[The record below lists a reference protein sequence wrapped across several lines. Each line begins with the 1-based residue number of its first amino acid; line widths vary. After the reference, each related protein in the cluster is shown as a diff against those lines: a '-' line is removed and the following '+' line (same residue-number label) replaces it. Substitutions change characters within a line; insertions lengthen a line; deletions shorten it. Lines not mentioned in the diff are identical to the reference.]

1 MRNPSRHPLIAAAL
15 LSACLAAPPAL
26 AQDTTLERARTL
38 ITAQKGQGRG
48 AYELLAPLEAQ
59 RAGEAPFDYLLGVA
73 AIDAGEFTRAVFA
86 LERVL
91 AVEPNHPQARAEIAR
106 AYFLMGENRAA
117 RQEFEAVKATKPPA
131 EAVATI
137 DRFLNA
143 LDERQRGIRSGVSG
157 FLEAGIGHDSNA
169 NAAASGSGLAIPGLP
184 GFGFN
189 PNRRSDTFRAL
200 AGGINGRYVIGPGWT
215 LFGGG
220 SFNQRYNNE
229 VDRFDTGTY
238 GLDGGVVHQRG
249 ANEYSLAVQT
259 QAFDLDHARFRD
271 ATGAVA
277 QWRYSLSNRQQ
288 VSAYAQLARL
298 TYPSASLRN
307 AHREVLG
314 VAWASALQGAWAPAV
329 YAGLYAGRERTM
341 SGNVAE
347 FGHQVIGLRGG
358 GQMSLR
364 ESLTAFVNLNYEER
378 RYGNPE
384 NLNNPASL
392 TSFFPFARKDRE
404 YGVRVG
410 LNYQFAGRWSVSPS
424 VAYTDNQ
431 SNVSVSA
438 YRRAVFLATLR
449 YDFR

>member
-1 MRNPSRHPLIAAAL
+1 MRHPTRPSLIAAGL
-15 LSACLAAPPAL
+15 LSACLAASPVL
-26 AQDTTLERARTL
+26 AQDAALEKARAL
-38 ITAQKGQGRG
+38 ITAQKGQGKG

-117 RQEFEAVKATKPPA
+117 RQEFEAVKAANPPA

-137 DRFLNA
+137 DRFLSA
-143 LDERQRGIRSGVSG
+143 LDERQRGIRSGLGG

-189 PNRRSDTFRAL
+189 PNQRSDTFRAL
-200 AGGINGRYVIGPGWT
+200 AGGINGRYVISPAWA
-215 LFGGG
+215 LFGSGN
-220 SFNQRYNNE
+220 FNQRYNNE

-249 ANEYSLAVQT
+249 ASEYTLAVQT

-277 QWRYSLSNRQQ
+277 QWRYSLSNSQQ
-288 VSAYAQLARL
+288 VSVYGQLTRL

-307 AHREVLG
+307 ANREVLG
-314 VAWASALQGAWAPAV
+314 VAWARAFQGQGAPAI

-341 SGNVAE
+341 AGNVAE
-347 FGHQVIGLRGG
+347 LGHRVIGLRGG
-358 GQMSLR
+358 GQVSFR
-364 ESLTAFVNLNYEER
+364 DSLTAFVNLSYEER
-378 RYGNPE
+378 RYGNPDI
-384 NLNNPASL
+384 LNNPASL
-392 TSFFPFARKDRE
+392 TSFFPFARNDKE

-410 LNYQFAGRWSVSPS
+410 LNYRFAGNWSVSPS
-424 VAYTDNQ
+424 VTYTDNQ
-431 SNVSVSA
+431 SNVTVSA
-438 YRRAVFLATLR
+438 YRRAIFLTTLR
-449 YDFR
+449 YEFR